1 MPQGSAKGSRMT
13 PRDVIPATREK
24 QTRRKKRSAAHDTGS
39 ADALELTR
47 FVARLKPRAK
57 ALIAT
62 IFGDALLP
70 IGGGI
75 WLKDLIRLTR
85 PFGMSER
92 LARTAVFR
100 LKADDWLSAE
110 RVGRESFYRLTARG
124 LHSFL
129 FAAQRIYALPET
141 QWDGRWSVAIL
152 SPDLAPSERDR
163 LVKAAGWTG
172 FASVGRHLLIHPSAR
187 QSTALRS
194 IVTDV
199 GLADRVLLL
208 EGQDLSALPPARVG
222 EIVARFWALDSL
234 AALYREFVARFR
246 PHLQGLGRRA
256 GQIAG
261 EEAFTLR
268 TLLIHEYRRILL
280 KDPGLPLALLPEAWP
295 GREAVLLARD
305 LYRLLAA
312 PAQDFV
318 LASIKLDRLKSRPD
332 SSFYS
337 RFGGL

>member
-1 MPQGSAKGSRMT
+1 MRGER
-13 PRDVIPATREK
+13 
-24 QTRRKKRSAAHDTGS
+24 
-39 ADALELTR
+39 
-47 FVARLKPRAK
+47 ARLQSPAARRETAAGPEDPAAEADLRAFVGGLRPRAK

-85 PFGMSER
+85 PFGVSER

-100 LKADDWLSAE
+100 LKADGWLDAE
-110 RVGRESFYRLTARG
+110 RVGRESFYRLTEHG

-152 SPDLAPSERDR
+152 SPDMAPARRER

-172 FASVGRHLLIHPSAR
+172 FATAGRHLLIHPSAR

-194 IVTDV
+194 IVSDLD
-199 GLADRVLLL
+199 LAGEVLLL

-222 EIVARFWALDSL
+222 RLVARFWALESL
-234 AALYREFVARFR
+234 AGLYREFVARFR
-246 PHLQGLGRRA
+246 PHLQALGRRSGEIG
-256 GQIAG
+256 GQQ
-261 EEAFTLR
+261 AFVLR

-280 KDPGLPLALLPEAWP
+280 KDPALPLALLPEDWP
-295 GREAVLLARD
+295 GREAALLARD
-305 LYRLLAA
+305 LYRLLAL
-312 PAQDFV
+312 PAQNWV
-318 LASIKLDRLKSRPD
+318 LRGIRLDRLKDRPND
-332 SSFYS
+332 GFFA

>member
-13 PRDVIPATREK
+13 PRDVIPPAGGKSGARKTRAATR
-24 QTRRKKRSAAHDTGS
+24 SATAVE
-39 ADALELTR
+39 APAVAELVGQLR
-47 FVARLKPRAK
+47 PRAK

-110 RVGRESFYRLTARG
+110 RVGRESFYRLTERG

-152 SPDLAPSERDR
+152 SPDLASSERDR

-172 FASVGRHLLIHPSAR
+172 FAAVGRHLLIHPSAR

-194 IVTDV
+194 IVTDI

-234 AALYREFVARFR
+234 AGLYREFVARFR
-246 PHLQGLGRRA
+246 PYLHALGRRA
-256 GQIAG
+256 GEIAG

-295 GREAVLLARD
+295 GREAVLLTRD
-305 LYRLLAA
+305 LYRLLAM

-318 LASIKLDRLKSRPD
+318 LASIKLDRLRSRPD
-332 SSFYS
+332 SSFHS

>member
-1 MPQGSAKGSRMT
+1 MT
-13 PRDVIPATREK
+13 PRDASPAARGASRERQK
-24 QTRRKKRSAAHDTGS
+24 GRAAASTAGGPAGAPAIS
-39 ADALELTR
+39 
-47 FVARLKPRAK
+47 RLLDQLRPRAK

-110 RVGRESFYRLTARG
+110 RIGRESFYRLTERG

-152 SPDLAPSERDR
+152 SPDLASAERDR

-172 FASVGRHLLIHPSAR
+172 FAAVGRHLLIHPSAR

-194 IVTDV
+194 IVSDI
-199 GLADRVLLL
+199 GLAEQVLLL

-222 EIVARFWALDSL
+222 EIVARFWSLDSL
-234 AALYREFVARFR
+234 AALYREFVARFH
-246 PHLQGLGRRA
+246 PYLQALSRRA
-256 GQIAG
+256 GQIGG

-280 KDPGLPLALLPEAWP
+280 KDPGLPLALLPEEWP
-295 GREAVLLARD
+295 GREAVLLTRD
-305 LYRLLAA
+305 LYRILAA
-312 PAQDFV
+312 PAQNYV
-318 LASIKLDRLKSRPD
+318 LDSIKLDRLKARPD
-332 SSFYS
+332 TSFYA